1 MITIRQAQ
9 VVDAASIAE
18 GIYEAFLLPG
28 SEIESNPN
36 FHQQWIDTLTLVCA
50 QPDTQYSYTNT
61 LVAEED
67 GKIAGIM
74 ITIDGSNYRRQRE
87 RMFPQ
92 LKSLFDTAFGQGWEN
107 MEDEAQVGELYV
119 DSIAVFPAYR
129 HRGIGTTLLSHAKQ
143 RANKLNIPLVTL
155 AVEPMNSAK
164 QLYQELGFS
173 YNRIITIF
181 NEEYEL
187 YACRL

>member
-1 MITIRQAQ
+1 MITIRPAQ
-9 VVDAASIAE
+9 VNDAASIAE

-28 SEIESNPN
+28 SEVENDPH
-36 FHQQWIDTLTLVCA
+36 FHQQWINTLTAVCA
-50 QPDTQYSYTNT
+50 QLDTQYSYTNT

-67 GKIAGIM
+67 GEIAGIM

-129 HRGIGTTLLSHAKQ
+129 HRGIAPPCCRTLNS
-143 RANKLNIPLVTL
+143 
-155 AVEPMNSAK
+155 EPKN
-164 QLYQELGFS
+164 
-173 YNRIITIF
+173 
-181 NEEYEL
+181 
-187 YACRL
+187 

>member
-9 VVDAASIAE
+9 VNDAASIAE

-28 SEIESNPN
+28 SKIESNPN
-36 FHQQWIDTLTLVCA
+36 FHQQWIDILTAVCA

-67 GKIAGIM
+67 GEIAGIM

-129 HRGIGTTLLSHAKQ
+129 HRDIGTTLLSHAKQ
-143 RANKLNIPLVTL
+143 RAKELNIPFVTL
-155 AVEPMNSAK
+155 AVEPTNSAK
-164 QLYQELGFS
+164 LLYQELGFS

-187 YACRL
+187 FVEKV

>member
-1 MITIRQAQ
+1 MITIRPAQ
-9 VVDAASIAE
+9 VNDAASIAE

-67 GKIAGIM
+67 GEIAGIM
-74 ITIDGSNYRRQRE
+74 ITVDGAIYRMQRE

-92 LKSLFDTAFGQGWEN
+92 LKSLFDIAFGKGWEN

-143 RANKLNIPLVTL
+143 RAKELNIPLVTL
-155 AVEPMNSAK
+155 AVEPSNTAK
-164 QLYQELGFS
+164 LLYHELGFR
-173 YNRIITIF
+173 YYRIITIF

-187 YACRL
+187 FVEKV